1 MMRNTLLLIDAHA
14 IIHRAFHAL
23 PDTLKAKDGTS
34 TNAIYGFFLMILK
47 VINDFNPNHIAVCF
61 DTPKPTFRKKLYTQY
76 QAKRPP
82 MDNLLKAQIPIIK
95 DLLDKGGITR
105 VEREGF
111 EADDVIGSIAKNLHN
126 NFDQIYILTGD
137 RDLLQLTDTKTSL
150 IAPKKGVS
158 DFYYFTPESVREK
171 FGIQPSQIPDYK
183 SLAGDSSD
191 NYNTAKGIGPKT
203 AQKLLQTYKTV
214 ENLLEKVD
222 TVENPKWKEIL
233 ITHKDNV
240 LLFKKIAT
248 IVCDLDVSPPISS
261 LAYAK
266 FRDDIKPELMRLE
279 LNSLV
284 QKIFTSRGNTN
295 KVIQQKTANDNDQI
309 SLF

>member
-1 MMRNTLLLIDAHA
+1 MRNTLLLIDAHA

-23 PDTLKAKDGTS
+23 PDTLKTKDGMS
-34 TNAIYGFFLMILK
+34 TNAVYGFFLMIMK
-47 VINDFNPNHIAVCF
+47 VITDFSPSHIAVCF
-61 DTPKPTFRKKLYTQY
+61 DTPKPTFRKKLYSQY

-105 VEREGF
+105 LEREGF
-111 EADDVIGSIAKNLHN
+111 EADDVIGSMAKKLHN
-126 NFDQIYILTGD
+126 DFDHLYILTGD
-137 RDLLQLTDTKTSL
+137 RDLLQLTDPKTSV

-158 DFYYFTPESVREK
+158 DFYFFTPETVREK

-203 AQKLLQTYKTV
+203 AQKLLQTYQTV
-214 ENLLEKVD
+214 ENLLDNID
-222 TVENPKWKEIL
+222 TIGNPKWREIL
-233 ITHKDNV
+233 ASHRDNV
-240 LLFKKIAT
+240 ILFKKIAT
-248 IVCDLDVSPPISS
+248 IVCDLDVNPPISS
-261 LAYAK
+261 LAFTK
-266 FRDDIKPELMRLE
+266 FREDIKPELMRLE

-295 KVIQQKTANDNDQI
+295 KVIQQKTATDSDQI